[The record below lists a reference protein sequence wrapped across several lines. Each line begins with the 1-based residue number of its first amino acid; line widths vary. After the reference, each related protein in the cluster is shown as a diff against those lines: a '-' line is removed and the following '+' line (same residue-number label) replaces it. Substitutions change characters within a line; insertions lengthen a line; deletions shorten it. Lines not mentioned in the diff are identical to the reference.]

1 MASNYCA
8 ESFEARLMDCEEAHL
23 DGITYSRVAITRALH
38 ADLSG
43 AMKALDDALAKLSSM
58 RSDLQDLA
66 YEAERK
72 KDRDAGL

>member
-8 ESFEARLMDCEEAHL
+8 ESFDARLMDCEKAHL
-23 DGITYSRVAITRALH
+23 DGITYSRVAITMAVD
-38 ADLSG
+38 ADLPG
-43 AMKALDDALAKLSSM
+43 AMKALDEALAKLSSM

-72 KDRDAGL
+72 RDAGL